1 MENNKMNENRIKIL
15 KEDIDFFESFFGKK
29 IESFKE
35 DSRTHKMLHLA
46 LEKAHDIRKFE
57 IELYWKRATYF
68 FAFFTVITAAFGYLF
83 TSDRYNSFAPGV
95 CIIGIILSICFI
107 YVNKGSKYWQCNWEY
122 LIDKLEFYIT
132 GNLYKVYFYETLN
145 DQRPSVSDIN
155 LLISYTICYIW
166 HIAFFVS
173 LYMYTHWQLYI
184 FWIYLITYFII
195 TIYIRCMCTKYIAS
209 VINQD
214 YDNVTTRNYKFRTP
228 SYRKSK

>member
-1 MENNKMNENRIKIL
+1 MCTNEVIKV
-15 KEDIDFFESFFGKK
+15 KDEDLDFFKQFFGTE
-29 IESFKE
+29 IFEFE
-35 DSRTHKMLHLA
+35 VNSRTYKMLELS
-46 LEKAHDIRKFE
+46 LDKSHDIRKFE

-83 TSDRYNSFAPGV
+83 TSDGYSLFAPGV
-95 CIIGIILSICFI
+95 SIIGIILSICFI
-107 YVNKGSKYWQCNWEY
+107 YVNKGSKYWQCNWEF

-132 GNLYKVYFYETLN
+132 GNLYKVYFYETMN

-173 LYMYTHWQLYI
+173 LYMYTHWQFYI
-184 FWIYLITYFII
+184 FWIYLITYLII
-195 TIYIRCMCTKYIAS
+195 TIYIRCMCTKYISS

-214 YDNVTTRNYKFRTP
+214 YDNTTTRNYKFRNP